1 MPFRSEWL
9 RSIPTR
15 YLVLLIL
22 FLFLPAHLINL
33 GIAPFNGDEA
43 IRSLVSLEMDLSG
56 NYIAPTMHGAPYI
69 NKPPLFN
76 WILLVFFKIFGYF
89 GEYPARTAT
98 VFFLAVY
105 GWAVYRFTRATFGFE
120 FAFLSAL
127 MVVTTGRFLIYDSML
142 GLIDTTFSVVIYTL
156 FMSIYYFGIRAQWLR
171 LFLASYFLMAAAF
184 MLKGLPAV
192 VFQGLS
198 LSAGLIYFGQWR
210 RLFSWQHLAGIL
222 VAAGILGGYLWA
234 YAQYQPLEALLPNL
248 MEESVK
254 RTAVVF
260 GWWKTVKHIFLFPFD
275 SVYHFL
281 PFSLLILAWI
291 NRHFWQRIREN
302 KFVFFNFLMLAVN
315 LPVYWSSVQVYAR
328 YLLMFIPLFTVLS
341 FYLMEQERAAGTWRY
356 RWFCGLLG
364 VLAVLLPV
372 TFFALPFAP
381 EVNFLPGIWPL
392 SFGLGLALAAVAVCY
407 FTDKKRFLWW
417 SIMSL
422 LLARIA
428 FDLIILPTRHH
439 ENDVSVAKRAVYN
452 LVEKYRDRKWI
463 IYGDSYVREPASF
476 YMTQQFGHIVPR
488 SFRTD
493 VPNALYFVNPLDF
506 PNPDSIFQRR
516 PIDTLQTDYKE
527 YILLLYSLE

>member
-1 MPFRSEWL
+1 MLSLYDPL
-9 RSIPTR
+9 RAIPTR

-22 FLFLPAHLINL
+22 LLFFFPAHLIHL

-43 IRSLVSLEMDLSG
+43 IRSLVALEMDLSG

-76 WILLVFFKIFGYF
+76 WILLVFFKLFGYF

-120 FAFLSAL
+120 FAFLGPDGGYHRPVSDL
-127 MVVTTGRFLIYDSML
+127 RFHAGPDQYHFFGGDLHPVHEHL
-142 GLIDTTFSVVIYTL
+142 L
-156 FMSIYYFGIRAQWLR
+156 FWYSGAMAAPVPGEL
-171 LFLASYFLMAAAF
+171 FLMAAAF

-198 LSAGLIYFGQWR
+198 LTAGLIYFGQWR
-210 RLFSWQHLAGIL
+210 RLFSWQHLAGIS

-248 MEESVK
+248 MKESVK

-328 YLLMFIPLFTVLS
+328 I
-341 FYLMEQERAAGTWRY
+341 
-356 RWFCGLLG
+356 C
-364 VLAVLLPV
+364 
-372 TFFALPFAP
+372 
-381 EVNFLPGIWPL
+381 
-392 SFGLGLALAAVAVCY
+392 
-407 FTDKKRFLWW
+407 
-417 SIMSL
+417 
-422 LLARIA
+422 
-428 FDLIILPTRHH
+428 
-439 ENDVSVAKRAVYN
+439 
-452 LVEKYRDRKWI
+452 
-463 IYGDSYVREPASF
+463 
-476 YMTQQFGHIVPR
+476 
-488 SFRTD
+488 
-493 VPNALYFVNPLDF
+493 
-506 PNPDSIFQRR
+506 
-516 PIDTLQTDYKE
+516 
-527 YILLLYSLE
+527 